1 MTGSPAGA
9 IRRAVADDLD
19 AIAPLWIAITE
30 HHRAIDGLFELRS
43 DADAE
48 IRALLVGQLRSSDV
62 ETFLWEGPSGIAG
75 FCTVRIDHAPPILAE
90 VVRGEITDLGVRPA
104 ERRRGIGRALVAAAD
119 DWLRSRGVK
128 RVEVRV
134 ASQNSEGQGFW
145 RALGFGDLMDVLH
158 RRL

>member
-1 MTGSPAGA
+1 MTCPSAGT
-9 IRRAVADDLD
+9 IRRAVPRDLD
-19 AIAPLWIAITE
+19 AIAVLWIAITE
-30 HHRAIDGLFELRS
+30 HHRPIDGLYELRS

-48 IRALLVGQLRSSDV
+48 IRALLVGQLESPDV
-62 ETFLWEGPSGIAG
+62 ETFVWEGASGLAG
-75 FCTVRIDHAPPILAE
+75 FCTVRIDRAPPILTE
-90 VVRGEITDLGVRPA
+90 IVRAEITDLGVRED

-134 ASQNSEGQGFW
+134 ASQNPEGQAFG